1 MDFYQLA
8 IRQKGHWPSTIDKAK
23 ILTLPIFELNNIPV
37 KIITVEDELKEVIQK
52 LNKSKVIG
60 FDTETKPVFIK
71 GNKNNIALIQLAT
84 TDYIYLI
91 RTCILKPNKA
101 FWELLESPNIIKV
114 GIGLGGDLKQLRGL
128 NSQLLPSG
136 FLDLSK
142 VAELGGITTSGL
154 RNLVAI
160 FLNKRLP
167 KTFQTSNWEGE
178 LSPGQIAYAAKDA
191 LACLVLYERI
201 KAEFE
206 SLPS

>member
-136 FLDLSK
+136 FLDYLK
-142 VAELGGITTSGL
+142 L
-154 RNLVAI
+154 
-160 FLNKRLP
+160 LN
-167 KTFQTSNWEGE
+167 
-178 LSPGQIAYAAKDA
+178 
-191 LACLVLYERI
+191 
-201 KAEFE
+201 
-206 SLPS
+206 